1 MIDRKNHKKIPSL
14 MKKQIIFYQ
23 DNAPTHESVLKM
35 AKLNVLKYELFEHP
49 PCSPDFTRSD

>member
-1 MIDRKNHKKIPSL
+1 

-49 PCSPDFTRSD
+49 PCSPDFTLSD